1 MNETRLSHVKNFTV
15 RRLAFCCLLLAAAA
29 ASAQAPAPVAAPS
42 RSALLDQ
49 AYDEVRASYTDLQQ
63 TLARRDQAVESLPG
77 ERSGSAAGGSRPN
90 ENYFARQ
97 AIMEQEVEVARRR
110 YEAALKRWNDLK

>member
-1 MNETRLSHVKNFTV
+1 MSKNSTGKVSVKRLFALSLLVFATAVGAQNRTAELDRAYEETR
-15 RRLAFCCLLLAAAA
+15 
-29 ASAQAPAPVAAPS
+29 SAYIA
-42 RSALLDQ
+42 
-49 AYDEVRASYTDLQQ
+49 LQQ
-63 TLARRDQAVESLPG
+63 AIARRDQGVESQPG

-97 AIMEQEVEVARRR
+97 AILEQDVESARKR